1 MRKHARTLEAAA
13 FAWGFIEATIFF
25 IVPDVL
31 LSVSA
36 ASNARRAY
44 TACLFATV
52 GALLGGA
59 VLWHLGEAVDWRA
72 LFDGLPAIDASM
84 IAAARERLAADGP
97 AALFAGVLTGTPYK
111 VFVIEARD
119 LGIGPGLFLAVS
131 IPARLGRFLIVTAAA
146 HLFCRAT
153 RHRLPESGQR
163 TVLLGFWVVFYAAF
177 FALMP

>member
-1 MRKHARTLEAAA
+1 MRMRTRALDLAAL
-13 FAWGFIEATIFF
+13 AWGFAEATIFF

-31 LSVSA
+31 LSVAA

-44 TACLFATV
+44 TACLSATA

-59 VLWHLGEAVDWRA
+59 VLWQLGDAIDWRV
-72 LFDGLPAIDASM
+72 LFESLPALDAAM
-84 IAAARERLAADGP
+84 IANARDHLAAHGP

-119 LGIGPGLFLAVS
+119 LGIGLGLFLAVS
-131 IPARLGRFLIVTAAA
+131 IPARLGRFLVVTTAAQ
-146 HLFCRAT
+146 LFCRAT

-163 TVLLGFWVVFYAAF
+163 AVLLGFWLVFYAAF